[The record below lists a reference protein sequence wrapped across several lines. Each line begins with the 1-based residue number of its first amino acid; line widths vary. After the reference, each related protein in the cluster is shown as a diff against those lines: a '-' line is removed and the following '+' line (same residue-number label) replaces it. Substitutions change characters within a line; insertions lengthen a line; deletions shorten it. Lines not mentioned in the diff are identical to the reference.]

1 MVSSLRR
8 SARHRRAVIRS
19 PRAAYQRGP
28 SSRRKA
34 GVPMAL
40 ADDAA
45 DRPRGQV
52 KHGSGPAFGAGPT
65 APGQPCQVCEQAGVV
80 QQGDPGPRRRTG
92 TIRCPVRPD
101 ASSEGTANRLDR
113 VRNDGRT
120 SGNRTAHAGRQRNPG
135 SIRPLWKHRR
145 ARVHRVRRGRP
156 SSSPRA
162 PGSHDRRP
170 RRRHDDLTRPGPTS
184 AALQGARSS
193 DLAFSFF
200 ALGTASGRTL
210 AVVGR
215 QRLERSL
222 AGTLA
227 VVGR

>member
-1 MVSSLRR
+1 MAVSSLRR

-28 SSRRKA
+28 SARRKA

-80 QQGDPGPRRRTG
+80 QQGDPDPRRRTG
-92 TIRCPVRPD
+92 TFRCPVRPD
-101 ASSEGTANRLDR
+101 ASSEGTANRLNR
-113 VRNDGRT
+113 VRTDGRT
-120 SGNRTAHAGRQRNPG
+120 SGNRTARAGRQRNPG
-135 SIRPLWKHRR
+135 SIWPLWKHRR

-170 RRRHDDLTRPGPTS
+170 RRRHDDLSDRGRPVQHCS
-184 AALQGARSS
+184 E
-193 DLAFSFF
+193 
-200 ALGTASGRTL
+200 
-210 AVVGR
+210 VM
-215 QRLERSL
+215 
-222 AGTLA
+222 
-227 VVGR
+227 